1 MGEPIDLMN
10 NNDVDVNVLI
20 GLYNQKMATIMNQN
34 VLLEAKYQSLK
45 KDFESEKTKLL
56 TLNLDLQKQVDELT
70 TKTKSKSKT
79 YAKPEDK
86 YQEGIED

>member
-1 MGEPIDLMN
+1 MEEPIDLM

-20 GLYNQKMATIMNQN
+20 GLYNQKLATIINQN
-34 VLLEAKYQSLK
+34 VLFEAKIQSLQ
-45 KDFESEKTKLL
+45 KDFEIEKTKLL
-56 TLNLDLQKQVDELT
+56 ELNLELQKEVDSLS

-86 YQEGIED
+86 YQEGT

>member
-1 MGEPIDLMN
+1 MGEPIDLM

-56 TLNLDLQKQVDELT
+56 SLNLDLQKQVDELT

-86 YQEGIED
+86 YQECSED

>member
-1 MGEPIDLMN
+1 MGEPIDLM

-45 KDFESEKTKLL
+45 KDFETEKTKLL
-56 TLNLDLQKQVDELT
+56 SLNLDLQKQVDELT

>member
-1 MGEPIDLMN
+1 MGEPINLMN

-45 KDFESEKTKLL
+45 KDFETEKTKLL

-79 YAKPEDK
+79 YSKPEDK

>member
-1 MGEPIDLMN
+1 M

-45 KDFESEKTKLL
+45 KDFETEKTKLL

-70 TKTKSKSKT
+70 TKNKSKSKT
-79 YAKPEDK
+79 YSKPEDK

>member
-45 KDFESEKTKLL
+45 KDFETEKTKLL

-79 YAKPEDK
+79 YSKPEDK
-86 YQEGIED
+86 YQEGT

>member
-1 MGEPIDLMN
+1 MEELIDLM

-45 KDFESEKTKLL
+45 KDFETEKTKLL
-56 TLNLDLQKQVDELT
+56 SLNLDLQKQVDELT

>member
-56 TLNLDLQKQVDELT
+56 SLNLDLQKQVDELT

-79 YAKPEDK
+79 YSKPEDK
-86 YQEGIED
+86 YQEGT

>member
-1 MGEPIDLMN
+1 MEEPIDLM

-45 KDFESEKTKLL
+45 KDFETEKTKLL
-56 TLNLDLQKQVDELT
+56 TLNLELQKQVDELT

-79 YAKPEDK
+79 YSKPEDK

>member
-1 MGEPIDLMN
+1 MEELIDLM

-45 KDFESEKTKLL
+45 KDFETEKTKLL

-79 YAKPEDK
+79 YSKPEDK

>member
-1 MGEPIDLMN
+1 MGEPIDLM

-45 KDFESEKTKLL
+45 KDFETEKTKLL
-56 TLNLDLQKQVDELT
+56 TLNLDLQKQVDDLT
-70 TKTKSKSKT
+70 TKTKSKAKT
-79 YAKPEDK
+79 YSKPEDK

>member
-1 MGEPIDLMN
+1 MGEPINLMN

-45 KDFESEKTKLL
+45 KDFETEKGKLL
-56 TLNLDLQKQVDELT
+56 SLNLDLQKQVDELT

>member
-20 GLYNQKMATIMNQN
+20 GLYNQKMVTIMNQN

-45 KDFESEKTKLL
+45 KDFETEKTKLL

-79 YAKPEDK
+79 YSKPEDK

>member
-20 GLYNQKMATIMNQN
+20 GMYNQKMATIMNQN

-45 KDFESEKTKLL
+45 KDFETEKTKLL

-79 YAKPEDK
+79 YSKPEDK

>member
-79 YAKPEDK
+79 YSKPEDK
-86 YQEGIED
+86 YQEGT

>member
-1 MGEPIDLMN
+1 
-10 NNDVDVNVLI
+10 
-20 GLYNQKMATIMNQN
+20 MNQN
-34 VLLEAKYQSLK
+34 VLLEAKITTLK
-45 KDFESEKTKLL
+45 KDFETEKTKLL

-79 YAKPEDK
+79 YSKPEDK

>member
-1 MGEPIDLMN
+1 MGEPIDSM

-45 KDFESEKTKLL
+45 KDFETEKTKLL

-70 TKTKSKSKT
+70 TNKTKSKSKT
-79 YAKPEDK
+79 YSKPEDK

>member
-45 KDFESEKTKLL
+45 KDFETEKTKLL

-79 YAKPEDK
+79 YSKPEDK

>member
-1 MGEPIDLMN
+1 MEEPIDLM

-56 TLNLDLQKQVDELT
+56 SLNLDLQKQVDELT

>member
-1 MGEPIDLMN
+1 MEEPIDLM

>member
-56 TLNLDLQKQVDELT
+56 SLNLDLQKQVDELT

-79 YAKPEDK
+79 YSKPEDK

>member
-1 MGEPIDLMN
+1 MGEPIDSM

-56 TLNLDLQKQVDELT
+56 SLNLDLQKQVDELT

>member
-1 MGEPIDLMN
+1 MGEPIDSM

-20 GLYNQKMATIMNQN
+20 GLYNQKMATIMNQY

-56 TLNLDLQKQVDELT
+56 SLNLDLQKQVDELT

>member
-1 MGEPIDLMN
+1 MEEPIDLM

-56 TLNLDLQKQVDELT
+56 TLNLELQKQVDELT

-79 YAKPEDK
+79 YSKPEDK

>member
-1 MGEPIDLMN
+1 M

-56 TLNLDLQKQVDELT
+56 SLNHDLQKQVDELT
-70 TKTKSKSKT
+70 TKRKSKSKT

>member
-1 MGEPIDLMN
+1 MEEPIDLM

-45 KDFESEKTKLL
+45 KDFETEKTKLL
-56 TLNLDLQKQVDELT
+56 SLNLDLQKQVDDWT

>member
-1 MGEPIDLMN
+1 MEEPIDLM

-45 KDFESEKTKLL
+45 KDFETEKTKLL

-79 YAKPEDK
+79 YSKPEDK

>member
-45 KDFESEKTKLL
+45 KDFEAEKTKLL

-79 YAKPEDK
+79 YSKPEDK

>member
-56 TLNLDLQKQVDELT
+56 SLNLDLQKQVDELT